1 MALRMPLFFQAN
13 QLRAKVMM
21 TYRYV
26 QSSFYLFILLRFF
39 IFATVNGNPR
49 VPFYYSTVYLA
60 TNGLRR
66 ADLVSQGKG

>member
-26 QSSFYLFILLRFF
+26 QSSFYLFYYVFLFLQLLLETPGYPFTIPQF
-39 IFATVNGNPR
+39 I
-49 VPFYYSTVYLA
+49 
-60 TNGLRR
+60 
-66 ADLVSQGKG
+66 